1 MSKGRD
7 TYISQYHNILHLGD
21 LNVESS
27 DQVLNDFRNIY
38 NLFSLVKEL
47 AGFQISYHPS
57 CIDLFLTIRPRGFHH
72 TVTTETVY
80 QISIKWSLRFQ
91 KFKKKKKQKSKLF
104 NTETIKAL
112 KIKCFKDN

>member
-91 KFKKKKKQKSKLF
+91 KFKKKKKTEIKIIQYRNYKS
-104 NTETIKAL
+104 
-112 KIKCFKDN
+112 FKNQVF